1 MQNQS
6 QRLPALRAV
15 VAAAFGSGRLWQFAF
30 AVVFLLLAN
39 LPFGLAQQT
48 RAPSLATKLR
58 THRSSSSDLELAGDL
73 ANVPAKSTR
82 YITREDL
89 LALPQVSFTVTNDP
103 NFTGPTQISGVS
115 LDELVRQLSASPNS
129 DLALAICIDRYVA
142 SYPRAYL
149 AAHQPVL
156 ALKIGGEA
164 PSAWP
169 KDSEGHNLDM
179 GPYLISHPNFAPSF
193 KILSHSD
200 EPQIPW
206 GVVRLEF
213 RNESAV
219 FAAIAPRGPQALDQQ
234 VQAGY
239 RIAQQKCFHCHNLG
253 GEGGQKAGRPWPVL
267 SAWAAAS
274 PNDFA
279 AYVRNPKKRNPQAQ
293 MPSLPEYDDATLR
306 ALTAYF
312 QTFTIREKP

>member
-6 QRLPALRAV
+6 ELLPRLWAV
-15 VAAAFGSGRLWQFAF
+15 VAAASGNGRLWQSAF
-30 AVVFLLLAN
+30 AVVFLLLGN
-39 LPFGLAQQT
+39 LPFGLVEQT
-48 RAPSLATKLR
+48 RAQSLAAKLHNQR
-58 THRSSSSDLELAGDL
+58 TSSLDLELAGDL
-73 ANVPAKSTR
+73 ANLPANSTR

-115 LDELVRQLSASPNS
+115 LDDLVRQLSARPTS
-129 DLALAICIDRYVA
+129 DLALAICIDQYVA
-142 SYPRAYL
+142 SYPRAYI
-149 AAHQPVL
+149 AAHHPVL
-156 ALKIGGEA
+156 ALKIAGEP

-169 KDSEGHNLDM
+169 KDSEGHNLDL
-179 GPYLISHPNFAPSF
+179 GPYLVSHPNFAPSF

-219 FAAIAPRGPQALDQQ
+219 FGAIAPRGRQARDQQ

-253 GEGGQKAGRPWPVL
+253 GEGGQKAGRTWLVL
-267 SAWAAAS
+267 SAWATAS

-279 AYVRNPKKRNPQAQ
+279 AYVHNPKERNPHAQ
-293 MPSLPEYDDATLR
+293 MPGLPEYDDATLH
-306 ALTAYF
+306 ALIAYF
-312 QTFTIREKP
+312 QTFTTREKP

>member
-6 QRLPALRAV
+6 ELLRTLWAV
-15 VAAAFGSGRLWQFAF
+15 VAAAFENGRLWQSAF
-30 AVVFLLLAN
+30 AIVFLLLAN
-39 LPFGLAQQT
+39 LPFGLVQPT
-48 RAPSLATKLR
+48 RAQSLATKLHNHR
-58 THRSSSSDLELAGDL
+58 TSSLDLELAGDL
-73 ANVPAKSTR
+73 ANLPPNSTR

-103 NFTGPTQISGVS
+103 NFTGPTPISGVS
-115 LDELVRQLSASPNS
+115 LDDLVRQLSASPTS
-129 DLALAICIDRYVA
+129 DLALAICIDQYVA
-142 SYPRAYL
+142 SYPRVYI
-149 AAHQPVL
+149 AAHRPVL
-156 ALKIGGEA
+156 ALKIAGEP

-169 KDSEGHNLDM
+169 KDSEGHNLDI

-219 FAAIAPRGPQALDQQ
+219 FGAIAPRGPQAQDQQ

-253 GEGGQKAGRPWPVL
+253 GEGGQKAGRPWLVL

-274 PNDFA
+274 PNYFA
-279 AYVRNPKKRNPQAQ
+279 AYVHNPKERNPNAQ
-293 MPSLPEYDDATLR
+293 MPSLPEYDEATLR
-306 ALTAYF
+306 ALIAYF
-312 QTFTIREKP
+312 QTFTTREKP

>member
-6 QRLPALRAV
+6 ELLRRLWAV
-15 VAAAFGSGRLWQFAF
+15 VAAASGNGRLWQSAF
-30 AVVFLLLAN
+30 AVVFLLLGN
-39 LPFGLAQQT
+39 LPFGLVEQT
-48 RAPSLATKLR
+48 RAQSLAAKLHNRR
-58 THRSSSSDLELAGDL
+58 TSSLDLELAGDL
-73 ANVPAKSTR
+73 ANLPANSTR

-115 LDELVRQLSASPNS
+115 LDDLVRQLSARPTS
-129 DLALAICIDRYVA
+129 DLALTICIDQYVA
-142 SYPRAYL
+142 SYPRAYI
-149 AAHQPVL
+149 AAHHPVL
-156 ALKIGGEA
+156 ALKIAGE
-164 PSAWP
+164 PPNAWP
-169 KDSEGHNLDM
+169 KDSEGHNLDL
-179 GPYLISHPNFAPSF
+179 GPYLVSHPNFAPSF

-219 FAAIAPRGPQALDQQ
+219 FGAIAPRGRQARDQQ

-253 GEGGQKAGRPWPVL
+253 GEGGQKAGRTWLVL
-267 SAWAAAS
+267 SAWATAS

-279 AYVRNPKKRNPQAQ
+279 AYVHNPKERNPHAQ
-293 MPSLPEYDDATLR
+293 MPGLPEYDDATLR
-306 ALTAYF
+306 ALIAYF
-312 QTFTIREKP
+312 QTFTTREKP